1 MSTLPPVETY
11 QTMLAKLRSRC
22 GLHATLGNTPA
33 LDEILT
39 SANDYVFAQLDE
51 GLPVSSILTLQADMK
66 EYPWT
71 SDEGE
76 VVARGSVQS
85 VWVEQGDTER
95 VPLPQGIDHA
105 MRADQDLRDIPQRYD
120 SRYVDGEWSME
131 VWPVPDQPYRLFI
144 DHNRVLTRFTQPTD
158 KPSAPARLV
167 LEYAVA
173 MGKAHYGKADAEV
186 VGQSFRT
193 MLYKEKL
200 KQKENRRF
208 VPPSAACPG
217 RPRVVATAN
226 GFRQVNW

>member
-1 MSTLPPVETY
+1 MSTLPPAETF

-22 GLHATLGNTPA
+22 GLHATLGSTPA
-33 LDEILT
+33 LDDILT

-51 GLPVSSILTLQADMK
+51 GLPVSSTLMLAANTGIYD
-66 EYPWT
+66 WVT
-71 SDEGE
+71 DEGE

-85 VWVEQGDTER
+85 VWVEQGDTAR

-120 SRYVDGEWSME
+120 SRFVDGVWSME

-144 DHNRVLTRFTQPTD
+144 DHNRVLTRFTQSTD

-173 MGKAHYGKADAEV
+173 MGKAHYGKADADV

-193 MLYKEKL
+193 MLSKEKYR
-200 KQKENRRF
+200 QKENHRF
-208 VPPSAACPG
+208 IPPSADCPG

-226 GFRQVNW
+226 GFRQVR